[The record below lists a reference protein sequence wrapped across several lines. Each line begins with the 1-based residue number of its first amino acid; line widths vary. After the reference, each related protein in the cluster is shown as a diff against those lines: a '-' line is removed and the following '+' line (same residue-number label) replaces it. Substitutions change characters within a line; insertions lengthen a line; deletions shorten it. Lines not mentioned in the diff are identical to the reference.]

1 MSADLFA
8 AFGDSP
14 ATLSP
19 TPQQNPTSS
28 GAGQGALNQFPS
40 FDVSVSQPH
49 TQTRINNQTP
59 QEPSL
64 HQQLLSSQAA
74 SWDTTSNTNVW
85 GDLGGLG
92 SFQSQPSAST
102 PAVAQ
107 KPKLVS
113 NTEEDEEGWG
123 DFEVATPVN
132 PPKPLVTSSS
142 NIVPRNRRIR
152 ASTIELMSNKLFD
165 LDLETSK
172 PEIYRKQTTKEV
184 LKKPTTNPNP
194 DVLFD
199 ADFEADN
206 VVEDEDDFG
215 DFETVG
221 AAAPV
226 IAQPL
231 PAKPSLDLLSLDMDP
246 VPLKKQSPGLSLSRA
261 AFVSNPSPYP
271 QAPKSPYGS
280 SFQDRKPEPVKAL
293 QVKPV
298 TETKNVE
305 EANPASATPITAWPG
320 ADEGFGN
327 KWEPFEDEPVA
338 AKPTAT
344 KNTSTK
350 PSAKSKPPVKP
361 TLALAATTTTT
372 PDWEWQDWGAGTE
385 TQSTETISA
394 QPSAITTTTIIPDP
408 DPPRGPP
415 PTNIPPPSVLLSL
428 FPTLLDLANVSLL
441 KPLHTLTPSS
451 PGYHK
456 VLSSPET
463 LTFLKGYLALA
474 TVSARIIAGRKHRW
488 HRDKF
493 LSQSMSISVAGGA
506 GKISGMKLQGLDKGQ
521 AAREDREA
529 AEVVE
534 LWKKQVGRLR
544 TVVAGVNSAKGENL
558 KLPEVS
564 LTLAVS
570 TAKGVPIE
578 KKSCVVCGLRRE
590 ERVSKVDLDVEDSFG
605 EWWVE
610 FWGHRGCVNFW
621 VGHEKELRRR

>member
-14 ATLSP
+14 ATLSS

-28 GAGQGALNQFPS
+28 DAGQGG
-40 FDVSVSQPH
+40 FDRLQNFNASIPQSQTKTPV
-49 TQTRINNQTP
+49 NNQKP
-59 QEPSL
+59 QGPSL

-74 SWDTTSNTNVW
+74 SWDTTANTNLW
-85 GDLGGLG
+85 GGLGGLG
-92 SFQSQPSAST
+92 GFQSQPPASIPT
-102 PAVAQ
+102 PAQ
-107 KPKLVS
+107 KPKVVS
-113 NTEEDEEGWG
+113 NIEEDEEGWG
-123 DFEVATPVN
+123 DFEVATPVS
-132 PPKPLVTSSS
+132 PPKPLAMSSS
-142 NIVPRNRRIR
+142 KMIPKNRRMR

-172 PEIYRKQTTKEV
+172 TESYREQTTEAV
-184 LKKPTTNPNP
+184 PKKPTTNPNP

-206 VVEDEDDFG
+206 VGHEGDDFG

-221 AAAPV
+221 AAAPT
-226 IAQPL
+226 IAQP
-231 PAKPSLDLLSLDMDP
+231 PPVKPSLDLLSLDAEP
-246 VPLKKQSPGLSLSRA
+246 VPPKKQPPGLSLSSA
-261 AFVSNPSPYP
+261 ALASSPSPYP

-298 TETKNVE
+298 TETRNVE

-320 ADEGFGN
+320 TDEGFFN
-327 KWEPFEDEPVA
+327 KWEPFEDEPA
-338 AKPTAT
+338 ATKPTAT
-344 KNTSTK
+344 KNTPTK
-350 PSAKSKPPVKP
+350 PLAKSRPPLKP
-361 TLALAATTTTT
+361 TPAPTATNAASAG
-372 PDWEWQDWGAGTE
+372 WEWQDWGAGTE
-385 TQSTETISA
+385 TQSEGKTSA
-394 QPSAITTTTIIPDP
+394 QKSAITTAIIPDP

-428 FPTLLDLANVSLL
+428 FPTLLDLANISLL
-441 KPLHTLTPSS
+441 KPLLALAPSS
-451 PGYHK
+451 PGYQK

-463 LTFLKGYLALA
+463 LNFLKGYLALA

-493 LSQSMSISVAGGA
+493 LSQSMSISAAGGA
-506 GKISGMKLQGLDKGQ
+506 GKISGMKLQGLDKTQ

-534 LWKKQVGRLR
+534 MWKTQVGRLR

-558 KLPEVS
+558 KIPEVS

-570 TAKGVPIE
+570 TAKGVPTE
-578 KKSCVVCGLRRE
+578 KKPCVVCGLRRE
-590 ERVSKVDLDVEDSFG
+590 ERVSKVDFDVEDSFG

-621 VGHEKELRRR
+621 VGHEKELRGK